1 MADVSLGKLNI
12 ELGGDTSGLDKAH
25 SHTASVLKNISANFS
40 AASDSVASA
49 VKAMAASVDAHAIIM
64 ANSLGKNADK
74 ASVAFRGLSFAIQ
87 NWRVIV
93 VGALAAVAVIST
105 IKALDDSVK
114 STITTFEDSARAAR
128 NFATSVESLSRLE
141 FAARATGSSAEALRG
156 GLDRLIEASRNLETD
171 TAASTRALAAMGLKL
186 GDLTAGG
193 PSLERALTQI
203 ASKFALMEDGP
214 NKAALATALFGDK
227 AKEIVPFLDRGA
239 AGIAELTAQADRF
252 GGRVSSELAKQ
263 SAEYTDNMRRLG
275 LIMGGVSSAMS
286 QELIPVY
293 NRASA
298 TLVALAEKLNLG
310 AIAGGAMRTAIAAV
324 SNATQAFLI
333 PIRTATSALSGLV
346 NAAIA
351 IGKGDLAAAASAIMS
366 AGTDIQNHFKN
377 FGQTV
382 ADNLAYISPALTGAA
397 SVFGEV
403 GKKLDWS
410 VQIKKNKAPVME
422 TVDAINEAKR
432 AAEEWNRVAFMEL
445 AKDTSFDISDKLILL
460 KMHFDA
466 GTVSL
471 RQYQTAVMQAQETQT
486 QFNQALGQMT
496 MQDLLQNRKLPIAEK
511 VEELNRLVREG
522 QISWREYEGAIRQ
535 TTDSGAQ
542 ATDALLST
550 MSQALTTIF
559 NESKTAAIASALI
572 NTYQGVT
579 KALASYPPPFSYA
592 MAGLQAAM
600 GMAQVR
606 QIQSTNKSSRGGTAS
621 VSGGAAASAA
631 ASAPASAPRES
642 TLFVQGIDPRGMF
655 SGEVVRTLASKL
667 LDFQRDGGR
676 VVLAGA

>member
-1 MADVSLGKLNI
+1 MANVSMGKLSVEI
-12 ELGGDTSGLDKAH
+12 GGDTSGLDKAH

-40 AASDSVASA
+40 AAAESVSSAVKGMASA
-49 VKAMAASVDAHAIIM
+49 VDVHTAIM
-64 ANSLGKNADK
+64 AQTVGKNADK
-74 ASVAFRGLSFAIQ
+74 ASLAFRGLSFAIQ
-87 NWRVIV
+87 NWRLIA
-93 VGALAAVAVIST
+93 VGALAAVAAIAT

-114 STITTFEDSARAAR
+114 STITTFEGSAKAAR
-128 NFATSVESLSRLE
+128 NFAVSVESLSRLE
-141 FAARATGSSAEALRG
+141 FAARATGASAETLRG
-156 GLDRLIEASRNLETD
+156 GLDRLIEASRNLEND
-171 TAASTRALAAMGLKL
+171 TTASTRALAAMGIRM

-193 PSLERALTQI
+193 APLERALTQI
-203 ASKFALMEDGP
+203 ASKFSLMEDGP

-239 AGIAELTAQADRF
+239 AGIAELTAQADKF
-252 GGRVSSELAKQ
+252 GGRVSGELAKQ

-293 NRASA
+293 NRVSA
-298 TLVALAEKLNLG
+298 ALVSVAEKMNLG
-310 AIAGGAMRTAIAAV
+310 AIAGGAMRTAIGTISTAV
-324 SNATQAFLI
+324 QGLLL
-333 PIRTATSALSGLV
+333 PLRTATEAFSGIL
-346 NAAIA
+346 NAAVA
-351 IGKGDLAAAASAIMS
+351 LARGDMAAAAGAIMT
-366 AGTDIQNHFKN
+366 AGTAIQNHFKN

-382 ADNLAYISPALTGAA
+382 ADNLTYVSPALTGVA
-397 SVFGEV
+397 SAFGEV
-403 GKKLDWS
+403 GKKMDWS
-410 VQIKKNKAPVME
+410 AQINKNKAPIMQ
-422 TVDAINEAKR
+422 TVEAINEAKR
-432 AAEEWNRVAFMEL
+432 AAEEWNRIAFMEL
-445 AKDTSFDISDKLILL
+445 TKETSFDLSDKLILL

-471 RQYQTAVMQAQETQT
+471 RQYQAAVMQAQETQT
-486 QFNQALGQMT
+486 AFNQALGQMT

-559 NESKTAAIASALI
+559 QNNKTAAIASALI

-579 KALASYPPPFSYA
+579 KALAQYPPPFSYA
-592 MAGLQAAM
+592 MAGLQVAM

-606 QIQSTNKSSRGGTAS
+606 NIQNTSKNSRSGSAG
-621 VSGGAAASAA
+621 VSGAAGAAAAS
-631 ASAPASAPRES
+631 SAPASAPRES

-655 SGEVVRTLASKL
+655 SGEVVRTLATKL
-667 LDFQRDGGR
+667 LDYQRDGGR
-676 VVLAGA
+676 VILAGA